1 MSSISDISMAITG
14 FSVVVY
20 YGASIPSLAN
30 GLLNMPATATS
41 LEVDLRR
48 LIRILFKCGRNPNDE
63 PRPTKDVLSTSTDGL
78 SGANMSRRPASSE
91 KSDKAECGVPGDC
104 IQPRSS

>member
-20 YGASIPSLAN
+20 YGASIPNLAN

-63 PRPTKDVLSTSTDGL
+63 PRPTKDVLSISTDGL
-78 SGANMSRRPASSE
+78 SGAKYVKKTSFVR
-91 KSDKAECGVPGDC
+91 KK
-104 IQPRSS
+104 